1 MTGKQTQFIT
11 NISPLRDQI
20 VEIIGK
26 KRMTTLQIAQ
36 CFEGYS
42 RERMLNILRGM
53 AESKLVSR
61 ETIAD
66 GSVMWFAY
74 KAPKKIKRTKPLL
87 NGTTKERLSLGYMQT
102 SYRAG
107 SMDAYKI
114 ASGART

>member
-1 MTGKQTQFIT
+1 MTDKQAQFIT
-11 NISPLRDQI
+11 NISPLRTQI

-26 KRMTTLQIAQ
+26 NRMTTLQIAQ

-87 NGTTKERLSLGYMQT
+87 NGTTKGRLSLGYMQT

-107 SMDAYKI
+107 SMDAYAI
-114 ASGART
+114 ASGGV